1 LDKNLI
7 FFNSI
12 SFEKDLY
19 FFFKINLIEFI
30 FCFLLILNFLFFRL
44 LRQFEEKKYKEYL
57 EKNPRYFEF
66 ILPNGFYMYFLI
78 QYYYEADESLDEP
91 IIRMLKKANRSKVR
105 TDFTYIE

>member
-12 SFEKDLY
+12 YFDYDLY
-19 FFFKINLIEFI
+19 FFFKINLIEFV
-30 FCFLLILNFLFFRL
+30 FFFTYFKFSFFFRL